1 MRRIVVT
8 VSIALAVLLG
18 LSAVADAL
26 FVTDEERLEAF
37 VDAISG
43 DIETGRIDDA
53 LRFVSTRHEE
63 VALRAPGQ
71 NEWFGEGDD
80 AELGAL
86 ARERLAPHLGQ
97 ALELVQHSVR
107 VDEDA
112 GHVGVRLRGPR
123 GLMDVAFELRKHGE
137 RWYVR
142 SARIR

>member
-1 MRRIVVT
+1 MRRIAVT
-8 VSIALAVLLG
+8 LSIAVAVLLG

-53 LRFVSTRHEE
+53 LSFISTRHEE
-63 VALRAPGQ
+63 VELRAPDQ

-86 ARERLAPHLGQ
+86 ARETLAPYLGQ
-97 ALELVQHSVR
+97 ELELVQHSVR
-107 VDEDA
+107 VQDDA
-112 GHVGVRLRGPR
+112 GQVGVRLRGPR
-123 GLMDVAFELRKHGE
+123 GLMDVTFELRKHGE
-137 RWYVR
+137 RWYLR